1 MFYPSTDWT
10 GDNAR
15 EASES
20 AYFSSS
26 QELDSRVSRFD
37 AGKKRIKSI
46 VSAESKNKHFEEK
59 EESSEVKNSGA
70 SVMAKETQLRS
81 VDSINCEVLSRIYP
95 LHSRQDE
102 YIFYKRMMEMK
113 GLRFELSVTSMLRAT
128 KFRPFQQQLCTPIN
142 CGSTLQTG
150 PHMRGY

>member
-26 QELDSRVSRFD
+26 LEVDSRASRYD
-37 AGKKRIKSI
+37 PGKKRIKNI
-46 VSAESKNKHFEEK
+46 VSAESKNKSYEEK
-59 EESSEVKNSGA
+59 EESSEVKNSGS
-70 SVMAKETQLRS
+70 SVMAKETQWKSLNTIS
-81 VDSINCEVLSRIYP
+81 CEVLSRSFP
-95 LHSRQDE
+95 LQSRQDE
-102 YIFYKRMMEMK
+102 FILYTRMMEMK